1 VRIVIAP
8 DSFKGSL
15 SALEAAQA
23 MAVGIATAMPGA
35 ELELKPIADGGEG
48 FVSALLTASGGRL
61 QSSMV
66 HGPLGEMVSAAW
78 GVLGDGETAVIEM
91 AAASGLTLVPASGR
105 NPALSSTFGTGEL
118 MRHALDAGFRKII
131 IGIGGSATND
141 GGAGMARALGAR
153 FLDDRGQE
161 LPCGGLALRNLAQI
175 DILSLD
181 PRLRECTITAACDVT
196 NPLVGSRGASAV
208 YGPQKGASPEMVLAL
223 DSALSNYAAI
233 IAEQL
238 GMSVADSP
246 GAGAA
251 GGLGAGLMVFAQATL
266 TPGFNVV
273 AKAVGL
279 ERAITAGD
287 LVFTG
292 EGSVDGQTAEGK
304 AVFGVTTLGAKHN
317 KPVVVL
323 GGAVLAGAE
332 ELYSHGMTA
341 ALSITRGPISRAE
354 CMGEAYALLAKA
366 AETAMRLIVL
376 GSRI

>member
-15 SALEAAQA
+15 SALEAAR
-23 MAVGIATAMPGA
+23 AVAEGITIAMPQA

-48 FVSALLTASGGRL
+48 FVHALLTASGGTL
-61 QSSMV
+61 QSSIV
-66 HGPLGEMVSAAW
+66 RGPFGETVSAAW

-91 AAASGLTLVPASGR
+91 AAASGLMLVPESRR
-105 NPALSSTFGTGEL
+105 NPALTSTFGTGEL
-118 MRHALDAGFRKII
+118 IRHALDAGYRKII

-141 GGAGMARALGAR
+141 GGAGMAKALGAR

-161 LPCGGLALRNLAQI
+161 LPCGGLALRDLATI
-175 DILSLD
+175 NISSLD

-196 NPLVGSRGASAV
+196 NPLVGPRGASAV
-208 YGPQKGASPEMVLAL
+208 YGPQKGASPEMVDAL
-223 DSALSNYAAI
+223 DAALSNYAVRI
-233 IAEQL
+233 EQQL
-238 GMSVADSP
+238 GMRIAETP

-251 GGLGAGLMVFAQATL
+251 GGLGAGLMVFAQAAL
-266 TPGFNVV
+266 TPGFDVV
-273 AKAVGL
+273 AEAVGL
-279 ERAITAGD
+279 EAAIAAAD

-292 EGSVDGQTAEGK
+292 EGSVDGQSAEGK

-323 GGAVLAGAE
+323 GGSVLPGASD
-332 ELYSHGMTA
+332 LYAHGMMA
-341 ALSITRGPISRAE
+341 ALSITPGPLSLAA
-354 CMGEAYALLAKA
+354 CMDDAYALLAKA
-366 AETAMRLIVL
+366 AETAMRLILL